1 VSDTPSTPGAFLG
14 PPPDFAP
21 LHPPG
26 RFVNRA
32 GRFYVRTEP
41 DGAHT
46 VGCRIGEDQANSEN
60 FAHGGFLLAFADFA
74 LSYIVKGVTLN
85 LTADFIRGA
94 RVGDWIQATIV
105 ERKRSSSLIFADAII
120 RTDRHE
126 LMRVGGLFR
135 PFEKKA

>member
-1 VSDTPSTPGAFLG
+1 VTDRA
-14 PPPDFAP
+14 PPPGFDL

-32 GRFYVRTEP
+32 GRFFVRIEA
-41 DGAHT
+41 DGVRT
-46 VGCRIGEDQANSEN
+46 VGCWIGEDQANSEG

-74 LSYIVKGVTLN
+74 LSFIVKGVTLN
-85 LTADFIRGA
+85 MTADFIRGA
-94 RVGDWIQATIV
+94 RIGDWIQAPV
-105 ERKRSSSLIFADAII
+105 LVRKRSSSLIFADTMISA
-120 RTDRHE
+120 DGGD